1 MNQPITW
8 NDVIQV
14 YLIGLAV
21 VIAITPVVYWLMWWA
36 GKRKQ
41 NKRNKA

>member
-8 NDVIQV
+8 NDLLQT
-14 YLIGLAV
+14 YLIGLV
-21 VIAITPVVYWLMWWA
+21 IVIALAPAAYWLMWWA

-41 NKRNKA
+41 NKMPKP

>member
-8 NDVIQV
+8 NDLLQA

-21 VIAITPVVYWLMWWA
+21 VIAITPVVYWLMWWD

-41 NKRNKA
+41 NKRNKT

>member
-8 NDVIQV
+8 NDLLQA
-14 YLIGLAV
+14 YLIGLV
-21 VIAITPVVYWLMWWA
+21 IVIALAPVAYWLMQWD